1 MNMNYYIENKKVPED
16 MFFRFVLSN
25 SNIQRLFEKKMEA
38 INEFN
43 IVIDEDI
50 TSQCVLNLKKAK

>member
-43 IVIDEDI
+43 TVIDEDI